1 MTGDNMSY
9 NTQKQIDRVVEYRRL
24 PPIKKGMRCEVDGKF
39 GKVVGGNSGANL
51 NVVFDGYKDPM
62 NCHPGWRM
70 KIFNSDGTVHYSSP
84 E

>member
-39 GKVVGGNSGANL
+39 GKVVGGNS
-51 NVVFDGYKDPM
+51 
-62 NCHPGWRM
+62 
-70 KIFNSDGTVHYSSP
+70 
-84 E
+84 